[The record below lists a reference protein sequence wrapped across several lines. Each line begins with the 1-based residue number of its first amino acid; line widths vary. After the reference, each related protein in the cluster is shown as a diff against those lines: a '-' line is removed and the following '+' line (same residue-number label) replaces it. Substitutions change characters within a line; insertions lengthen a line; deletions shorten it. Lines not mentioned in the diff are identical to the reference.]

1 MKNLLQLEDI
11 DIFDP
16 TDVDVWDKAAIEKEN
31 KEKEIDDY
39 IVFVITPEMQG
50 VYSIAEVTDLSNKRP
65 DNTLF
70 CILDEYGDKAF
81 NANQKKSMDA
91 VYDLVKDNGAKC
103 FDSLEEMA
111 AFLNRAAIDLK
122 AIKH

>member
-111 AFLNRAAIDLK
+111 VFLNRAAIDLK
-122 AIKH
+122 AINQ